1 MPLTKVSYSMIDGAP
16 INVLDYGADPTGVA
30 DSYAAF
36 VAALAAGNHVYVP
49 SGIYRLTQTLSITG
63 DKILAGPESS
73 SVAWQSAKIN
83 YTGTGNCFQS
93 ISAEFGGVNIRN
105 FEFSGGDGS
114 GAYAI
119 YNTRP
124 QSVFENIHIEN
135 WNNSGVALEEAGTG
149 SQASWSTMVRQ
160 VKYIGPAVP
169 TPYRGFQVAING
181 GHVTLDG
188 CEAIR
193 GSIGINIDQ
202 GEAIN
207 IWRCSTNLQCN
218 TTTFPFSSLPRDEQ
232 CGIRLSG
239 DAYKTA
245 VSIRECYIE
254 GFTYG
259 IYVEACESLSIEDN
273 YIADLGVSSDF
284 VGVPG
289 SLIYL
294 QEIPVPGGIE
304 YVKNVTI
311 RNNRLAGVGN
321 GINTVFIG
329 EDAQHIEI
337 YNNDIASVGSIGYL
351 GALPTAI
358 YKENGY
364 LTYVGD
370 NRYRLNPFVGVKFN
384 DAFGLL
390 AEMFWDRDTF
400 TAVVSGSGTAG
411 TYQIAS
417 QNSTYTVFGRSV
429 TLNSKI
435 TLASSVTG
443 GGSGNLQISGLPYTG
458 KATTF
463 AYGSVVLSGVNY
475 TTAGASIASEMDG
488 TAHSSGIWFAET
500 ADNASSAYV
509 PISGVAANNVIAF
522 SITYE
527 F

>member
-36 VAALAAGNHVYVP
+36 VAALAAGNYVYVP
-49 SGIYRLTQTLSITG
+49 SGTYKLTQTLSITG
-63 DKILAGPESS
+63 DKVLTGPESS
-73 SVAWQSAKIN
+73 QFAVAFAIIN
-83 YTGTGNCFQS
+83 FTGTGNCFQA
-93 ISAEFGGVNIRN
+93 ISAEFGAVSIRN
-105 FEFSGGDGS
+105 LEIRGGDGS

-119 YNTRP
+119 YSTRP
-124 QSVFENIHIEN
+124 QSIFENLLIES
-135 WNNSGVALEEAGTG
+135 WNNSGIALEEAGTG

-160 VKYIGPAVP
+160 VKYVAPATA
-169 TPYRGFQVAING
+169 TPYRGYQVNING

-188 CEAIR
+188 CVAIR

-218 TTTFPFSSLPRDEQ
+218 TATFPFSSLSRDNQ

-239 DAYKTA
+239 DGYKTA

-259 IYVEACESLSIEDN
+259 IYLEACESLSIEDN

-294 QEIPVPGGIE
+294 KDSNITSTDYI
-304 YVKNVTI
+304 KNVTI
-311 RNNRLAGVGN
+311 RNNRLAGSGN
-321 GINTVFIG
+321 GISTVYIG
-329 EDAQHIEI
+329 EDAEHIEI
-337 YNNDIASVGSIGYL
+337 YNNDIASVGSAGYL
-351 GALPTAI
+351 GAVPTAI
-358 YKENGY
+358 FKEDGF

-370 NRYRLNPFVGVKFN
+370 NRYRLNPFIGVQFN

-390 AEMFWDRDTF
+390 TEMFWDRGTF
-400 TAVVSGSGTAG
+400 TAVVNGSGTNG

-417 QNSTYTVFGRSV
+417 QVSTYTVFGRSV

-458 KATTF
+458 KTATF

-488 TAHSSGIWFAET
+488 TSHSSAIWFAET